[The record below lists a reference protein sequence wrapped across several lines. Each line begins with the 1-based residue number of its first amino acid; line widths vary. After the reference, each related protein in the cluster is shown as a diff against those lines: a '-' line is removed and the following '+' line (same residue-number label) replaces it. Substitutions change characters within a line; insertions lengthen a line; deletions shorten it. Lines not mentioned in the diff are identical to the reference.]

1 MHRRKSISWWQYI
14 YFFIIALVA
23 ALNTKIAWDS
33 FSNGDLM
40 WGVNS
45 IVIILLF
52 VCFGVLNLFVVE
64 SEQHFV
70 TYLGY
75 GLASVSLLSVV
86 SAWFFG

>member
-1 MHRRKSISWWQYI
+1 
-14 YFFIIALVA
+14 
-23 ALNTKIAWDS
+23 
-33 FSNGDLM
+33 M
-40 WGVNS
+40 WGANS

-52 VCFGVLNLFVVE
+52 VCFGVLNLFVIE